1 MNPPIKTTPNVMRNI
16 LNVVPITLLK
26 LLAIFEVTGM
36 ISIYIPSTIHPA
48 IDNPNKKYIVLYFV
62 SLIQSMTSTDNTIAN
77 GIDPMIMGR
86 ALLTLT
92 NFDTMLDW
100 PAVYIIY
107 YFSLFYIG
115 KQKVFQATS
124 DP

>member
-1 MNPPIKTTPNVMRNI
+1 
-16 LNVVPITLLK
+16 
-26 LLAIFEVTGM
+26 
-36 ISIYIPSTIHPA
+36 
-48 IDNPNKKYIVLYFV
+48 
-62 SLIQSMTSTDNTIAN
+62 MTSTDNTIAN

>member
-1 MNPPIKTTPNVMRNI
+1 MNPPIKTTPNVIRNI

-26 LLAIFEVTGM
+26 LLASFEATGI
-36 ISIYIPSTIHPA
+36 ISIYIPRAIQPA
-48 IDNPNKKYIVLYFV
+48 IDNPNKKYIVHYFV
-62 SLIQSMTSTDNTIAN
+62 SLIHNMTSTDNAIAN

-86 ALLTLT
+86 ALFTLT

-107 YFSLFYIG
+107 YFSLSYIG